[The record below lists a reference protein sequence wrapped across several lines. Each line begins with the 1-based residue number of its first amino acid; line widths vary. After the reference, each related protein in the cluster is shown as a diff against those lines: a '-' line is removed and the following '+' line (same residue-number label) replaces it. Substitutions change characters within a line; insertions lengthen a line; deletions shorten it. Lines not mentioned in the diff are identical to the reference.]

1 MRPVP
6 PLFPGLSPLG
16 KGGGVP
22 AKRVTAVTGKIQTM
36 KLTSLKNLLIQEV
49 KDLHSAENQLLKA
62 LPKMADAATD
72 KELKKAFQTHLRE
85 TQGQVERLEK
95 IAESLGASPR
105 GVVCA
110 AMKGLVEEGSEVIEE
125 DADPVIRDL
134 ALIIAAQKVEHYEI
148 ASYGGARALAEAL
161 ELSEVADEL
170 QATLD
175 EEGHTDHLLTDL
187 ATRILGEIEEDAA
200 VPG

>member
-1 MRPVP
+1 
-6 PLFPGLSPLG
+6 
-16 KGGGVP
+16 
-22 AKRVTAVTGKIQTM
+22 M
-36 KLTSLKNLLIQEV
+36 KLISLKNLLIQEV

-85 TQGQVERLEK
+85 TQGHVERLEK
-95 IAESLGASPR
+95 IAETLGASPR

-125 DADPVIRDL
+125 DAEPVIRDL

-148 ASYGGARALAEAL
+148 ASYGGARALAETL
-161 ELSEVADEL
+161 ELQEVAEQL

-175 EEGHTDHLLTDL
+175 EEGRTDDLLTGL
-187 ATRILGEIEEDAA
+187 ATRLLSEAGAEAGA
-200 VPG
+200 VAG